1 MPFVPAQNALP
12 HAPFPGVEG
21 RVVHGTQMT
30 LAFWD
35 LPAGAEVPEHA
46 HVHEQILHVVHGLV
60 EVTLGTESQ
69 RVVADGSVVI
79 PSEVPHGVRVV
90 EDARV
95 IDVFHPARPEY
106 GRRG

>member
-1 MPFVPAQNALP
+1 MPFVPAERALP

-30 LAFWD
+30 LAFWN
-35 LPAGAEVPEHA
+35 LPAGAEVPAHA
-46 HVHEQILHVVHGLV
+46 HHHEQILHVVHGQV
-60 EVTLGTESQ
+60 EVTLGSET
-69 RVVADGSVVI
+69 RMVVADGSVVI
-79 PSEVPHGVRVV
+79 PSEVPHHVQVV

-106 GRRG
+106 GRED